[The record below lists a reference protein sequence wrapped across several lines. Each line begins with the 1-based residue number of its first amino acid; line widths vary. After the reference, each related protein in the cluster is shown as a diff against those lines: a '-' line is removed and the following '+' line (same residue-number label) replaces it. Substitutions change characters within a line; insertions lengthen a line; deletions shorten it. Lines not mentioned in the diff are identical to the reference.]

1 MCSYTADRMAQ
12 LLAAVARQGLVTA
25 RSEQQATDCGDMLT
39 RLTAIDLT
47 ACCGG
52 TTLALARHFTHVTAC
67 ELDAARYKHLCHNV
81 TVCSASSS
89 VRCLHIDSTTLLSAT
104 ANSGNSERFDVACL
118 DPPWGG
124 VDYSSAD
131 CAGEL
136 LLGSISLSNACLAL
150 AERCDVVA
158 CEVPR
163 NYDADAWA
171 RAMVEPQRTGAG
183 GWLSAVSSDGSSSSS
198 SSVRA
203 ETAAAAAAAVTER
216 PLPFRLHMGGTRLLI
231 VCFPSTHASAV
242 AAATVSSSS
251 SSSNSSSSKNSSRRR
266 LVYNNAALDSV
277 IAAVRAWNK
286 QYGSEHQPAFFDWEA
301 DRWIDLRRWRGC
313 KLM

>member
-1 MCSYTADRMAQ
+1 MLSYTADRAAQ
-12 LLAAVARQGLVTA
+12 LLAAVAQQGLVA
-25 RSEQQATDCGDMLT
+25 LSKQQSADSSNALT
-39 RLTAIDLT
+39 ELTAIDLT

-67 ELDAARYKHLCHNV
+67 ELDAVRYEHLCHNV
-81 TVCSASSS
+81 RVCSVSSS
-89 VRCLHIDSTTLLSAT
+89 VCCLHIDSTTLFT
-104 ANSGNSERFDVACL
+104 AADSISSERFDVACL

-131 CAGEL
+131 CCGEL
-136 LLGSISLSNACLAL
+136 QLGSVSLTDACLAL
-150 AERCDVVA
+150 AGRCDVVA

-171 RAMVEPQRTGAG
+171 RAMVNPEHTGAKS
-183 GWLSAVSSDGSSSSS
+183 WLEAVSSGANSSSSS
-198 SSVRA
+198 DINS
-203 ETAAAAAAAVTER
+203 TATATAAVTER
-216 PLPFRLHMGGTRLLI
+216 PLPFRLHMGGTSLLI
-231 VCFPSTHASAV
+231 VCFPSTSAV
-242 AAATVSSSS
+242 AAATDSGSSSS
-251 SSSNSSSSKNSSRRR
+251 SSSRRR

-277 IAAVRAWNK
+277 IAAVRLWNK

-313 KLM
+313 RLV

>member
-1 MCSYTADRMAQ
+1 MRSYTADRMAQ
-12 LLAAVARQGLVTA
+12 LLAAVARQSLA
-25 RSEQQATDCGDMLT
+25 RAGSDHQSKEHSGMSSA
-39 RLTAIDLT
+39 LTAIDLT

-67 ELDAARYKHLCHNV
+67 ELDAARYKLLCHNV
-81 TVCSASSS
+81 SVCSACSS
-89 VRCLHIDSTTLLSAT
+89 VSCLHIDSTTLLT
-104 ANSGNSERFDVACL
+104 AAADDTTSERFDVACL

-124 VDYSSAD
+124 VDYSASD

-136 LLGSISLSNACLAL
+136 QLGSVSLTDACLAL
-150 AERCDVVA
+150 AKRCDVVA

-171 RAMVEPQRTGAG
+171 CAMVDPEHTSASS
-183 GWLSAVSSDGSSSSS
+183 WLSVVSSDGSSSSS
-198 SSVRA
+198 SSSATA
-203 ETAAAAAAAVTER
+203 EVAAVATVAVTER

-231 VCFPSTHASAV
+231 VCFPSTHTSAV
-242 AAATVSSSS
+242 AAAGTSSTSSS
-251 SSSNSSSSKNSSRRR
+251 SSSNSNSRRR
-266 LVYNNAALDSV
+266 RLAYNNAALDSV
-277 IAAVRAWNK
+277 IAGVRAWNK

-313 KLM
+313 KLV